1 MYNAER
7 IENLFEL
14 AQEKAVVITQLVLDA
29 GTQCRAKL
37 NKEQAE
43 NYAANMLAG
52 KADEFPAVK
61 VARLTESVQMPDG
74 SLLEAGALVLV
85 DGFHRIEGAS
95 QAKLETFKAEIVDC
109 TLEDAIYYSMRANNT
124 NGLSFVGKDYQNAIR
139 KLYTLDNAWREH
151 GKKKEIAA
159 MFGCSEK
166 TVQRATAAIDK
177 EIKAEAF
184 KMFEAGATD
193 SDVAAFAVISIQTAA
208 NWRKEWEEA
217 KNLEQPD
224 PENPQGSDNEPE
236 ADQPKNPMDM
246 TLAQILALKDS
257 PVKAIA
263 LKLLMDS
270 IKKDAQAEPE
280 QPQQDDEPPF
290 DKEPE
295 AEAEPQAGVK
305 DDKAAKLAQEWK
317 GKDCWFIL
325 GLNRADLD
333 KLANPKAAI
342 KRAFTK
348 ALKQCH
354 PDHYG
359 ENEACD
365 MLKHAQDEAMKFY
378 R

>member
-1 MYNAER
+1 MYNADL
-7 IENLFEL
+7 IENLFEM

-52 KADEFPAVK
+52 TANEFPAVK

-95 QAKLETFKAEIVDC
+95 QAKLETFKAELVDC

-124 NGLSFVGKDYQNAIR
+124 NGLSFVGKDYQNAVR
-139 KLYTLDNAWREH
+139 KLYQLDAAWREH
-151 GKKKEIAA
+151 GKKKEIAI

-177 EIKAEAF
+177 DIKAEAF

-193 SDVAAFAVISIQTAA
+193 AEVAAFAVISTQTAA
-208 NWRKEWEEA
+208 NWRTEWEAA
-217 KNLEQPD
+217 KQGSNND

-236 ADQPKNPMDM
+236 QDGPKNPMDM
-246 TLAQILALKDS
+246 TLSQILALKDS

-270 IKKDAQAEPE
+270 IKKDGQAEPE
-280 QPQQDDEPPF
+280 AQAKQDDEPPF
-290 DKEPE
+290 
-295 AEAEPQAGVK
+295 EAEPQEGVK
-305 DDKAAKLAQEWK
+305 DDKAAKLAEEWK

-325 GLNRADLD
+325 GLNRDELA

-342 KRAFTK
+342 KRAYAK
-348 ALKQCH
+348 QLKQCH

-359 ENEACD
+359 ENEACK
-365 MLKHAQDEAMKFY
+365 MLKEAQDEASKWF